1 MGGLIAY
8 ELIRQAAD
16 RLTRLAFLDAGAR
29 AEAPERRAARLRL
42 IALAERVGGG
52 QGATGITAAAH
63 PHGSAAGQAGGGC
76 GSANG
81 KRYGCCRLQAA
92 ASGHHGSARQP
103 APLVDDEGPD
113 LVLVGREDALT
124 PPSLVQK
131 IADRIPGARL
141 EIIPDCG
148 HLSPWNSRRPSIGRC
163 GHGLTRRA
171 RDGRRRHAGA
181 RGVSGAGSRV
191 FRAASPH
198 RWPLQQPANRLTIRG
213 SLNRRASCNRRASA
227 PSQPAHQ
234 SAVEHPP
241 RLGASQNSQSW
252 LRAVRPPNTA
262 AADFAPG

>member
-1 MGGLIAY
+1 MRACKRSRPSWPRRPRVLPLADLSMGGLIAY

-163 GHGLTRRA
+163 GHGLTQVRTGRG
-171 RDGRRRHAGA
+171 DGGA
-181 RGVSGAGSRV
+181 RRERGRLAGLPCS
-191 FRAASPH
+191 FAAS
-198 RWPLQQPANRLTIRG
+198 LA
-213 SLNRRASCNRRASA
+213 A
-227 PSQPAHQ
+227 
-234 SAVEHPP
+234 
-241 RLGASQNSQSW
+241 
-252 LRAVRPPNTA
+252 TA
-262 AADFAPG
+262 AC